1 MNGSWVRAAKAALI
15 FVFALFA
22 DAVFT
27 PAHVGNPQ
35 QITRMALALS
45 LSEGRVD
52 IDRFADHTVD
62 IATFEGHHYADKPP
76 GQSIL
81 ALPSIW
87 ATRAVVGAADPMR
100 PGIFGLYLTAAIL
113 STNGLFGAF
122 ASALLYLLA
131 RRLGAGDRGAVFAA
145 MILAI
150 GTPFLGWS
158 TVLFGHVLSGS
169 LLLVALALACW
180 PRAAPPTA
188 WRGLAVG
195 LVLGVLLLVDF
206 TALPAAALV
215 ALLHLYGARRAGGL
229 AMRALAMLVGA
240 IPGVATLLIYNALAF
255 HSPFRLGYS
264 EVVGFEGMRSGLFG
278 LSLPSLGVLA
288 QITLGLYRGLLPLSP
303 VLILVPFGLARM
315 PRANRDVAIVISGTI
330 IASLLINSSY
340 FYWDGGSSTGP
351 RHLVSMLPLA
361 CLPLAFLQPRMFA
374 ARAGIAVLAVA
385 SVLISGICASTEILA
400 DSRIAAPFFDD
411 ILPRFLTPEG
421 WSYALPLLVSWLGF
435 AALLLWR
442 DRSVAQRDELAARPL
457 DPSGE
462 V

>member
-15 FVFALFA
+15 FAFALFG

-27 PAHVGNPQ
+27 PADVGNPQ

-81 ALPSIW
+81 ALPSVL

-100 PGIFGLYLTAAIL
+100 PGIFGIYLIAAIL
-113 STNGLFGAF
+113 STNGLFGAC

-131 RRLGAGDRGAVFAA
+131 LRLGAGDRGAVFAA

-150 GTPFLGWS
+150 GTPFFGWS
-158 TVLFGHVLSGS
+158 TVLFAHVLSGS
-169 LLLVALALACW
+169 LLLAALALASW
-180 PRAAPPTA
+180 PRVAPPTA

-195 LVLGVLLLVDF
+195 LVLGVLMLVDF
-206 TALPAAALV
+206 TAVPAAALV
-215 ALLHLYGARRAGGL
+215 ALLHLYGASRAGSL
-229 AMRALAMLVGA
+229 RIRALALLVGA
-240 IPGVATLLIYNALAF
+240 MPGVATLLFYNALAF

-278 LSLPSLGVLA
+278 LSMPSLSVLA

-303 VLILVPFGLARM
+303 VLILVPFGLARIA
-315 PRANRDVAIVISGTI
+315 RRNRDVAIAITGTI

-361 CLPLAFLQPRMFA
+361 CLPLAFVQPRTFA
-374 ARAGIAVLAVA
+374 TWAGIAVLSIA
-385 SVLISGICASTEILA
+385 SVVISGICASTEMLA
-400 DSRIAAPFFDD
+400 DSSSAAPFFED
-411 ILPRFLTPEG
+411 ILPRFLTPDG
-421 WSYALPLLVSWLGF
+421 WSSALPLLVSWLGF
-435 AALLLWR
+435 AALILWR
-442 DRSVAQRDELAARPL
+442 DPSGAQRYALPARPRN
-457 DPSGE
+457 PSGE